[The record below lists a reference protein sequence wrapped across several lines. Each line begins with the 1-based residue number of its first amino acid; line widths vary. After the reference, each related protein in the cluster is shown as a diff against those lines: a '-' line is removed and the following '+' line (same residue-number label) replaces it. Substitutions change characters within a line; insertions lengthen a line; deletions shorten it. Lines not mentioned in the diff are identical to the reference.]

1 MLAALGLFTY
11 PIVSYLSGREQGFA
25 LLGVAL
31 LYAAMSTVLFLRSS
45 RDFSTLYWMVAVA
58 LAAIADVE
66 LLSGTYSVLGWA
78 AAGVALAWLARRVG
92 EPRLLLG
99 AGTFLTLA
107 VGRALTVQAP
117 PSHLFHAQP
126 HPADGAASLFI
137 AAAAVALASRIAS
150 TELGRL
156 GNYRAVPWWIAGVL
170 TVYGLSLLILEL
182 FSRISHADLHTEFQR
197 GHTAVS
203 AFWGALG
210 LALLYIGLKKT
221 WRSARVAGLAL
232 FAVSLAKIFL
242 YDLPSLSSITRALS
256 FLAVGAVL
264 LLGGFFYQRL
274 TVDEDKPPV
283 SAP

>member
-1 MLAALGLFTY
+1 MLAALGVFTY

-25 LLGVAL
+25 VLGVAV
-31 LYAAMSTVLFLRSS
+31 LYAAVSTLLFRRSS
-45 RDFSTLYWMVAVA
+45 RDFSTVYWMVAVA
-58 LAAIADVE
+58 LAATADVE

-78 AAGVALAWLARRVG
+78 VAGVALAWLARRVG
-92 EPRLLLG
+92 EPRLFLG

-107 VGRALTVQAP
+107 AGRALTVQAP
-117 PSHLFHAQP
+117 PSHLFHVQP
-126 HPADGAASLFI
+126 HPANGSASIFI
-137 AAAAVALASRIAS
+137 AAAGVALAARIAS

-156 GNYRAVPWWIAGVL
+156 GKYRTLPWWIAGML
-170 TVYGLSLLILEL
+170 TVYGLSLLILDL

-210 LALLYIGLKKT
+210 LALLYVGLKKG
-221 WRSARVAGLAL
+221 WRSARIAGLAL

-274 TVDEDKPPV
+274 TVEEDEPPAAV
-283 SAP
+283 